1 MSNLKTEQK
10 RRLTMS
16 QLDVI
21 YGDTKI
27 QVPADTPIESLKVAM
42 AENFPELK
50 DASVV
55 TTDSAVVFSA
65 KAGTKG
71 TVVFH

>member
-1 MSNLKTEQK
+1 MA
-10 RRLTMS
+10 

-50 DASVV
+50 TQVLLQQIAQ
-55 TTDSAVVFSA
+55 
-65 KAGTKG
+65 
-71 TVVFH
+71 